1 MKIKEF
7 VDMQGA
13 NQDTGNHTSLLLYG
27 ALMFAN
33 IDAASVMDYTVKA
46 LVGGVVW
53 LGFKIAADYLSQ
65 KIKKKN
71 K

>member
-1 MKIKEF
+1 MKFKEMIA
-7 VDMQGA
+7 MQGT
-13 NQDTGNHTSLLLYG
+13 NQETGNNSSVLLYG

-53 LGFKIAADYLSQ
+53 LGFKVAADYLSQ
-65 KIKKKN
+65 KIKNKN

>member
-1 MKIKEF
+1 MKFKEI
-7 VDMQGA
+7 DMQGT
-13 NQDTGNHTSLLLYG
+13 NQDTGNHSSVLLYG

-33 IDAASVMDYTVKA
+33 IDAASVMEYTVKA

-53 LGFKIAADYLSQ
+53 LGFKIAADYLSH
-65 KIKKKN
+65 KIKNKN

>member
-1 MKIKEF
+1 MKLK
-7 VDMQGA
+7 DMLNMQGA
-13 NQDTGNHTSLLLYG
+13 NQDTTNHTSLLLYG

-46 LVGGVVW
+46 VVGGVVW